1 MRQAKN
7 ACSLSF
13 FSDVLS
19 VAKVRQTE
27 QYDFTLSP
35 FPGEKI
41 DPSESSLNL
50 WDIHISCF
58 MPDKIN
64 YLVIDGRMWIGVI

>member
-13 FSDVLS
+13 FSAVLS

-50 WDIHISCF
+50 
-58 MPDKIN
+58 
-64 YLVIDGRMWIGVI
+64 